1 MTDNASLVYVPHE
14 SVEVAN
20 TRVVRVDRSGV
31 PQPLPLQPGP
41 YRFVSVSP
49 DDERIVV
56 ASSNTIW
63 ISDRGISRLSELLL
77 PPGFTGGWW
86 ARWNLES
93 SRVVFQNHS
102 GTALLSALADGSGG
116 DPDRLVTGLA
126 GPVAMPNDWM
136 ADGSLVFTYGASG
149 LARMGVSNGESGD
162 WLPFMDRG
170 RGVANAAI
178 RAPQREWIAYDDQE
192 NNEIFLEHVSGAGGR
207 FPVTGVG
214 GGTSPVWAN
223 NSNELFYWRPPG
235 TMMAVSID
243 TSSSVPKIDIP
254 VELFPTDGY
263 VIWQERNWDIDA
275 KDNFYL
281 VEWMDRRQTDNVER
295 RIMRISNW
303 DLELDRL
310 APLP

>member
-1 MTDNASLVYVPHE
+1 ML
-14 SVEVAN
+14 
-20 TRVVRVDRSGV
+20 
-31 PQPLPLQPGP
+31 
-41 YRFVSVSP
+41 
-49 DDERIVV
+49 
-56 ASSNTIW
+56 
-63 ISDRGISRLSELLL
+63 RGD
-77 PPGFTGGWW
+77 G
-86 ARWNLES
+86 
-93 SRVVFQNHS
+93 
-102 GTALLSALADGSGG
+102 GTALLSALADGAGG

-207 FPVTGVG
+207 FSVTGVG